1 VYRQFIYVGKT
12 DQIATIHSAVV
23 VRSTIIFISG
33 DYIYI
38 STKIFDNET
47 MI

>member
-1 VYRQFIYVGKT
+1 VYRQFIYVEKT
-12 DQIATIHSAVV
+12 DQIATIHSAV

-38 STKIFDNET
+38 STKISDNKT
-47 MI
+47 MT